1 MKIVKK
7 GNVLFF
13 PNLAQRHLELAYEA
27 RDRGRYQEAQ
37 NHFQKVLQL
46 DPDHYPAMIGLNMA
60 YYEQGMYRE
69 AVELAEQL
77 LVSGIGE
84 ISEVLHFFIAS
95 SLQLEEYEKICE
107 VLTSVLKNIPL
118 PPEKVME
125 FEEILETCLVM
136 RENHPEIGEENDLL
150 RNTVEEKLEEDPTY
164 VERLLDQLNDPE
176 FDQQLQAIEQLQYVE
191 KEVVV
196 QGFKVFL
203 KNPDYDPILK
213 TFALKALKRFNL
225 TEKVE
230 VVKFDQKFLLDVSD
244 IQALED
250 ESADQ
255 NNVLNCLYETSYH
268 EDPVLVSFA
277 EQLWKDYLYASFPIQ
292 PIIKKPNSW
301 AAALHLAAGEL
312 LSQSFSKRQIA
323 ELYKITPM
331 TLNKKYSQ
339 LNEIL
344 HQHLPKN

>member
-13 PNLAQRHLELAYEA
+13 PNLALRHLELAYEA

-37 NHFQKVLQL
+37 NHFEKVLQH

-69 AVELAEQL
+69 AAELAEQL
-77 LVSGIGE
+77 LVSGVGD
-84 ISEVLHFFIAS
+84 ISEILHFFIAS
-95 SLQLEEYEKICE
+95 SLQLEEYEKVCE
-107 VLTSVLKNIPL
+107 VLTSVLKNFPL

-125 FEEILETCLVM
+125 FEDILETCLVM
-136 RENHPEIGEENDLL
+136 GENRPEIVEENDFL
-150 RNTVEEKLEEDPTY
+150 RNTVEEKLEEDPKY
-164 VERLLDQLNDPE
+164 LERLLDQLNDTE
-176 FDQQLQAIEQLQYVE
+176 FDQQLQSIEQLQYINQ
-191 KEVVV
+191 EVVI
-196 QGFKVFL
+196 QAFKKFL
-203 KNPDYDPILK
+203 IHPDYDPILK
-213 TFALKALKRFNL
+213 TFVLKALRRFNL

-230 VVKFDQKFLLDVSD
+230 VVKFNKRFLLDVSE
-244 IQALED
+244 IQVLDD
-250 ESADQ
+250 ESTGQ
-255 NNVLNCLYETSYH
+255 SEVLDCLYETSYH
-268 EDPVLVSFA
+268 QDPVLVSFA
-277 EQLWKDYLYASFPIQ
+277 EQLWKDYLYASFPML
-292 PIIKKPNSW
+292 PNIKKPNSW

-339 LNEIL
+339 LNEII